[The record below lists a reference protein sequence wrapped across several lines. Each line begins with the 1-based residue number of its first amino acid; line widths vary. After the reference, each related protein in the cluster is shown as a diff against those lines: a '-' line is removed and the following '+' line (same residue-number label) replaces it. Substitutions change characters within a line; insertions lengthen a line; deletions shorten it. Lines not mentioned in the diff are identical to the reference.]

1 MAIIRHDN
9 RRHAH
14 AHAPRTLH
22 LEQLALHAAV
32 IALALSVVLV
42 TVSS

>member
-14 AHAPRTLH
+14 APRTPH